1 MATTTSPVSPK
12 LDVERIREDF
22 PILHQEVYGKPLV
35 YLDNAASS
43 QKPKQVI
50 DTISN
55 YYQTTHAN
63 IHRGVH
69 YLSEKATAQYEA
81 ARETAR
87 QFINAGSV
95 QEINFV
101 RGTTEAVNLV
111 AQAYGRKFLKP
122 GDAILITAMEHHS
135 NIVPWQMLCEQT
147 GAELRV
153 LPVCEDG
160 TWDMDELP
168 QLLDEKVQLVS
179 AVHVSNTLG
188 TINPVKELIQQ
199 AHSANAVVILDG
211 AQAAPHMNIDVQDLD
226 VDFYAFSGHKVFG
239 PTGIGVLYGKTDLLD
254 KMDPYMGGGE
264 MIRNV
269 SFAKTTY
276 NDLPYKFEAG
286 TPNIAGGIGL
296 GAALE
301 YVQQLGLDN
310 IAAYEQ
316 DLLCYA
322 NEKLESIEGIRFIGT
337 APDKASVISFL
348 IGDHHPYDVGVLL
361 DKQGIAIRTGHHC
374 TEPLMGRFSIPG
386 TCRASFAFYN
396 TKEEVDR
403 LVKGLEKAVGMLG

>member
-1 MATTTSPVSPK
+1 MATAKSQVTSK
-12 LDVERIREDF
+12 LDVQRIREDF
-22 PILHQEVYGKPLV
+22 PILHQQVYGKPLV

-43 QKPKQVI
+43 QKPNIVI
-50 DTISN
+50 DAISN

-69 YLSEKATAQYEA
+69 YLSEKATAEYEA
-81 ARETAR
+81 SRETAR

-95 QEINFV
+95 REINFV

-111 AQAYGRKFLKP
+111 AQAYGRKFLKK
-122 GDAILITAMEHHS
+122 GDVILITAMEHHS

-153 LPVCEDG
+153 LPIHNDG
-160 TWDMDELP
+160 TWMMEELP
-168 QLLDEKVQLVS
+168 EVLTEEVKLVS

-199 AHSANAVVILDG
+199 AHAMAIPVMLDG
-211 AQAAPHMNIDVQDLD
+211 AQAAPHLPIDVQELEA
-226 VDFYAFSGHKVFG
+226 DFYAFSGHKVYG
-239 PTGIGVLYGKTDLLD
+239 PTGIGILYGKEALLE

-264 MIRNV
+264 MIKNV

-296 GAALE
+296 GVALD
-301 YVQQLGLDN
+301 YVQQIGLGN
-310 IAAYEQ
+310 IGAYEQ
-316 DLLCYA
+316 ELLQYA
-322 NEKLESIEGIRFIGT
+322 TAKLEQIPDIQFIGT
-337 APDKASVISFL
+337 AHDKAAVISFL
-348 IGDHHPYDVGVLL
+348 IGNHHPYDVGVLL

-374 TEPLMGRFSIPG
+374 TEPLMDRYGIPG

-403 LVKGLEKAVGMLG
+403 LVEGLEKAVGMLG